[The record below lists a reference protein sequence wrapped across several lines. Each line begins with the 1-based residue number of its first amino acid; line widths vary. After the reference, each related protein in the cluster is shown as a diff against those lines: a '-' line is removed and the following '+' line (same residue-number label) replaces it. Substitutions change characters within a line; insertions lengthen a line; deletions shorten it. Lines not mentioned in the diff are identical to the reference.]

1 MLSPRLWNKN
11 GFQSKN
17 ILFPIRQVLTTGFER
32 FPSFVHWP
40 ARLTKIQN
48 VCFRPVIEF
57 TFGYAIQVTSEYHVK
72 FHAKNGYRTNREANF
87 SIEPGFELWPLWQRC
102 SAPPVKLSGL
112 LGAGLYVALSGPVE
126 GSHHSLWNNWNSR
139 CFSVFSRFWNI
150 YLHIMAFLQTDL
162 FLVYLFFCER
172 KAGIKWSCMLLLI
185 GSCIY
190 FMLVKF
196 IFLSRYSVQC
206 VFWRSDEW

>member
-1 MLSPRLWNKN
+1 MRGNAFSTRLKQKRFSVWKYLVSYSPGLDSGLWK
-11 GFQSKN
+11 G
-17 ILFPIRQVLTTGFER
+17 
-32 FPSFVHWP
+32 FPSFAHWP

-57 TFGYAIQVTSEYHVK
+57 TFGYAIQVTSEFHVK
-72 FHAKNGYRTNREANF
+72 FHAKNRYRTNRIANF
-87 SIEPGFELWPLWQRC
+87 SIEPGFELWRC

-150 YLHIMAFLQTDL
+150 
-162 FLVYLFFCER
+162 
-172 KAGIKWSCMLLLI
+172 
-185 GSCIY
+185 
-190 FMLVKF
+190 
-196 IFLSRYSVQC
+196 
-206 VFWRSDEW
+206 